1 MKVAGNADGARID
14 LDPVMSNIL
23 DQQFEIG
30 NIKDGDQ
37 CYWKIASDG
46 TNLVKRETATVTTL
60 TFANQTK
67 ALQIA
72 TIAVVMTSE
81 TYEVS

>member
-1 MKVAGNADGARID
+1 MQ
-14 LDPVMSNIL
+14 SIL
-23 DQQFEIG
+23 DHQFEIG
-30 NIKDGDQ
+30 NIKDGDR

-46 TNLVKRETATVTTL
+46 TNLVKRETATVTTI
-60 TFANQTK
+60 TFTNQIK

-72 TIAVVMTSE
+72 TIAVVMASE